1 MISGRGGMGRIA
13 PWVIFATILIDC
25 IGFSI
30 LIPVLPVVMEGMG
43 ADEVDIAVVL
53 ALYVIAMVV
62 FLPLWGWI
70 SDRVGRR
77 PVLLACLLGTAA
89 SFAVMALVRS
99 LAVFYVARVLAGFF
113 GASVGTAQAYMTD
126 ITSDEDR
133 VSGIALIGAA
143 SAGGVIFGPALGGA
157 LLEVSPNLPFYA
169 PTVFA
174 LAAFLGAALFL
185 PESRPARPEP
195 SSWGGFARTLIPT
208 PIEMLFVSDDART
221 RLYMYLF
228 LHIFAAFAVV
238 EGMFPLYAGRRFEWG
253 ATEVGIFLS
262 GVAILIGLTQLVL
275 VPRLSARI
283 GEVALSAIGL
293 ALAGVGLVGLGETHD
308 VPILIASAAAIA
320 VGNGLWFPTF
330 TSLFSKA
337 CGSADEAGEYMARS
351 VAMSQ
356 TGRGLGIIFGGLAH
370 KYMGIGWEFSLG
382 GVGAFTGLLILLLG
396 LPLLVPRR

>member
-1 MISGRGGMGRIA
+1 M
-13 PWVIFATILIDC
+13 IFATILIDF

-30 LIPVLPVVMEGMG
+30 LIPVLPVVLEGMG
-43 ADEVDIAVVL
+43 ADEVDIGVVL

-126 ITSDEDR
+126 ITTDEDR
-133 VSGIALIGAA
+133 VSGIAMIGAA

-169 PTVFA
+169 PTALA

-195 SSWGGFARTLIPT
+195 GGWGGFARTLIPT

-238 EGMFPLYAGRRFEWG
+238 EGMFPLYAGRRFDWG
-253 ATEVGIFLS
+253 ASEIGVFLS
-262 GVAILIGLTQLVL
+262 GIAIVIGLTQLVL

-283 GEVALSAIGL
+283 GEVAVSVIGL

-308 VPILIASAAAIA
+308 VPIMIASAAAIA

-351 VAMSQ
+351 VAMAQ

-370 KYMGIGWEFSLG
+370 KHMGIGWEFSLG